1 MAQPMFYIAFIV
13 LVVFA
18 ASVDDLA
25 SLQALNALKGY
36 GEAVSP
42 HIQDPTM
49 IQKDIERL
57 RDAEAQLRMAT
68 ERLTRTANS
77 QPEIISPSALLSSQP
92 TVSTD
97 SSLGNQGLSPSK
109 LDAQSAKSWDGLEHP
124 AKVGF
129 SLALDLVDEELCSP
143 TCRVGNGVCARRSGS
158 QSSHFSCVCRHPF
171 VGPSCAERQTVI
183 AEPAALYQSSAQ
195 TERMRN
201 PALALLL
208 EPLLYGYSLL
218 SCTCFVILAGV
229 FSAIYMHVSKCPQEH
244 EVAWRLH
251 RTGGAFGR
259 LKSYFKYPSALLVDG
274 GIAPTSATPLAAAVE
289 SENAEVAV
297 SSYFTRRRL
306 EVWRPAPPCKADL
319 IATGKVWEGYVDD
332 ESDCDMEKC
341 CRQPP
346 GRYQPSGYVDER

>member
-1 MAQPMFYIAFIV
+1 MALLMFCIAFM
-13 LVVFA
+13 LFVFA

-25 SLQALNALKGY
+25 GLQALNNLKGY
-36 GEAVSP
+36 GEAISP

-57 RDAEAQLRMAT
+57 TNAEAQLSMAT

-77 QPEIISPSALLSSQP
+77 QPEIIAPSALLSNQTKISR
-92 TVSTD
+92 D
-97 SSLGNQGLSPSK
+97 SSLGNQGLSSSK
-109 LDAQSAKSWDGLEHP
+109 LDAQSAKTLDGLEHP
-124 AKVGF
+124 AKAGF
-129 SLALDLVDEELCSP
+129 SLALELVDEELCSP

-158 QSSHFSCVCRHPF
+158 QSNRFSCVCRHPF
-171 VGPSCAERQTVI
+171 VGPSCAERQNAI

-208 EPLLYGYSLL
+208 EPLLFGYSLL
-218 SCTCFVILAGV
+218 SCTCFVVLAGV
-229 FSAIYMHVSKCPQEH
+229 FSATCMHVSKCPQEH
-244 EVAWRLH
+244 EVARRLH
-251 RTGGAFGR
+251 RTGGSFGR
-259 LKSYFKYPSALLVDG
+259 LKSYFKYPNALLVDG
-274 GIAPTSATPLAAAVE
+274 GIAPTAATPLAEAVE
-289 SENAEVAV
+289 SENAEVAA

-319 IATGKVWEGYVDD
+319 IATGEVWEGYVDD

-341 CRQPP
+341 CRQPL